1 MVCLGKHLKA
11 AGTALEGQAYEFITG
26 HDTIV
31 SMGEQLKACMS
42 SLELG
47 MELGVVVEGNG
58 GTNDMSMW
66 ERQMSGRVADVTEIL
81 LSLTTVK
88 DVMVT
93 MNADW
98 WNWEDEVPAARVKGR
113 IIKWVS
119 KSRGREQ
126 LSIEWELGIGDDGY
140 VGGQVTY
147 DVPEVSDLCKASTLN
162 GKFLSDPKFA
172 LRLEAYSN
180 GTPAPNILPKEV
192 DIAQATPFL
201 LTNPS

>member
-1 MVCLGKHLKA
+1 
-11 AGTALEGQAYEFITG
+11 
-26 HDTIV
+26 
-31 SMGEQLKACMS
+31 MGEQLKACMS
-42 SLELG
+42 SLEPG

-93 MNADW
+93 MNTDW

-180 GTPAPNILPKEV
+180 DTPDPNILPKEV
-192 DIAQATPFL
+192 DIAQATPIIFSL
-201 LTNPS
+201 SRLYGVRGGGGREWGHQ